1 MRTVAIAS
9 LLYAIV
15 ANPAAQN
22 DPLHAARDLY
32 ASAAYEEAL
41 SEFTRLKS
49 SLTAPGAAVEADQY
63 RAFCLVAL
71 GRTTEA
77 EGLAES
83 LVRKD
88 PMMTVGRVD
97 ASPRIEAMF
106 ATVRKRVLPQVIR
119 DEYRIA
125 RSLATQKSPDAQ
137 SHLRDLQR
145 MLTEAESI
153 GAWDE
158 TLSDLRI
165 LVDGFLELSHAA
177 ASNSPPLVGA
187 VVERADAKP
196 STPPPDISGRI
207 QTGRHWRGAAGHVV
221 AGCAANAARTR
232 RPREKNPPER
242 HHRRRDRRTRV
253 GPGCRGAAVRQLGV

>member
-1 MRTVAIAS
+1 VPRAHAMPRVGGGLSQRAHVVLRFRSGFATLIRDPRLWQNMSGMRPRSLRRVDRPGDAS
-9 LLYAIV
+9 G
-15 ANPAAQN
+15 
-22 DPLHAARDLY
+22 
-32 ASAAYEEAL
+32 AYEEAL

-88 PMMTVGRVD
+88 PMMTVGRLD

-106 ATVRKRVLPQVIR
+106 ATLRKRVLPQVIR

-125 RSLATQKSPDAQ
+125 RSLASQKSPDAQ

-196 STPPPDISGRI
+196 SDTLM
-207 QTGRHWRGAAGHVV
+207 VV
-221 AGCAANAARTR
+221 AARTWKY
-232 RPREKNPPER
+232 RPATLN
-242 HHRRRDRRTRV
+242 
-253 GPGCRGAAVRQLGV
+253 GVPVPFVKSIVVNAEPSR